1 MVSDKIKF
9 EVVDAPATPT
19 AFKALEKLG
28 RLAIKVQENDAK
40 IQRMVQHMMLPDT
53 SMQVDAEA
61 IHRAIAGY
69 TPEPI
74 IPKGYFEKTQE
85 YQKKSLEVLQSIN
98 ENTANLYTMV
108 ELINQNNEKQDELIV
123 LMTEI
128 LSLAKAKSKGE
139 ADALFKKILAKINN
153 TTDNVDSMIKI
164 VGWATTVYNM
174 VLPLLQA

>member
-1 MVSDKIKF
+1 MSDKVKF

-19 AFKALEKLG
+19 AIEALEKLG
-28 RLAIKVQENDAK
+28 RLAIKMQENDVMM
-40 IQRMVQHMMLPDT
+40 QRLTQQMMFPDT
-53 SMQVDAEA
+53 SLHVDAEA
-61 IHRAIAGY
+61 IQRAVASY

-74 IPKGYFEKTQE
+74 IPEGYFEKTQE
-85 YQKKSLEVLQSIN
+85 YQQKSLEVLQSIN

-108 ELINQNNEKQDELIV
+108 ELINQNNEKQDELIA

-128 LSLAKAKSKGE
+128 LSLAKVKSKEE
-139 ADALFKKILAKINN
+139 ADSLFKKIMVKISD

-174 VLPLLQA
+174 VLPLL